1 VAQGR
6 IDDLRAGGGIGQT
19 LEELFIDLVGG
30 DARPQTS
37 LDWI

>member
-1 VAQGR
+1 LSEGAN
-6 IDDLRAGGGIGQT
+6 

-30 DARPQTS
+30 DDRTPAA